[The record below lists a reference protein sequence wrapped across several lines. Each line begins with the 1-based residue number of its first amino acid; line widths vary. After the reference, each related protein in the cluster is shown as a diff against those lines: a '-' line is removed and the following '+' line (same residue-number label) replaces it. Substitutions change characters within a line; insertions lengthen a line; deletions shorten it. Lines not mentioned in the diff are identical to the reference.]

1 MEFFIVF
8 GIVAVP
14 LFLLGL
20 FAVYKVRK
28 ANRKEQQASAQA
40 PGAKF
45 AKYRGNLSTLHI
57 APPYASSLITS
68 LRIVRTCPGLRRERR
83 GVIHQQGTQR

>member
-20 FAVYKVRK
+20 FAVYKGRK
-28 ANRKEQQASAQA
+28 MEAGKKGGQTPQ
-40 PGAKF
+40 
-45 AKYRGNLSTLHI
+45 
-57 APPYASSLITS
+57 
-68 LRIVRTCPGLRRERR
+68 GLQ
-83 GVIHQQGTQR
+83 V

>member
-20 FAVYKVRK
+20 FAVYKGRK
-28 ANRKEQQASAQA
+28 AEQ
-40 PGAKF
+40 K
-45 AKYRGNLSTLHI
+45 T
-57 APPYASSLITS
+57 
-68 LRIVRTCPGLRRERR
+68 
-83 GVIHQQGTQR
+83 